1 MPYELMAVGWVPN
14 IGRKVTSDR
23 HISDHL
29 RGSPERMGVK
39 FTYTDRHILAE
50 TVAGDFPAV
59 KIEPKDDSGLCHLYI
74 DGKAAAETWKEID
87 PLTRLSS
94 EIHISMIWQGFRS
107 LVDSASHP
115 RCSPPSG
122 FYSATDVA
130 ENAVCSAM
138 DHPIPISDIG
148 NTGTWADAI
157 AGRFLDD
164 LELKTDSLRSYPMKH
179 RILSNPKRVW
189 NLRKV
194 IDKSLGS
201 SMTVSTNV
209 VYFRSFIKIYCDAIT
224 DIDDIEDMF
233 DLRVE
238 KMRDMSDFI
247 KNRMES
253 ANLRLLLA
261 SIVIALAIGISSIAS
276 GVIV

>member
-1 MPYELMAVGWVPN
+1 MSYELIAIGWVPN

-29 RGSPERMGVK
+29 KGSPERMGVR

-50 TVAGDFPAV
+50 TVAEDFPAV

-74 DGKAAAETWKEID
+74 DGGADTETWKGND
-87 PLTRLSS
+87 SLTRLSS
-94 EIHISMIWQGFRS
+94 EIHTSMIWQGFRS
-107 LVDSASHP
+107 LIDSASHP

-122 FYSATDVA
+122 FYYATDVA

-138 DHPIPISDIG
+138 DYPIPVSDIE
-148 NTGTWADAI
+148 NMNAWADAI
-157 AGRFLDD
+157 ADRFLDD
-164 LELKTDSLRSYPMKH
+164 LELKTDSLRSYPMKY
-179 RILSNPKRVW
+179 RILSNPKRIW

-209 VYFRSFIKIYCDAIT
+209 VYFRSFIKIYSNAIT

-238 KMRDMSDFI
+238 KMRDMSEFI

-261 SIVIALAIGISSIAS
+261 SIIIAFAIGVSSIAS
-276 GVIV
+276 GAIV